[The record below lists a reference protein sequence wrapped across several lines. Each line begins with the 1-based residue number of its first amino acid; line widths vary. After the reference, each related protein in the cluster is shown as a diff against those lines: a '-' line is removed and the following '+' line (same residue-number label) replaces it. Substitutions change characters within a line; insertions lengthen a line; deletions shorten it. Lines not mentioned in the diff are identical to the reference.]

1 MLNPDYGIIIY
12 DNALRTLV
20 MRKACG
26 WGLVPRCEYGECYFA
41 TFTLVYSTEPSL

>member
-20 MRKACG
+20 VRKACG
-26 WGLVPRCEYGECYFA
+26 WGLSAP
-41 TFTLVYSTEPSL
+41 L